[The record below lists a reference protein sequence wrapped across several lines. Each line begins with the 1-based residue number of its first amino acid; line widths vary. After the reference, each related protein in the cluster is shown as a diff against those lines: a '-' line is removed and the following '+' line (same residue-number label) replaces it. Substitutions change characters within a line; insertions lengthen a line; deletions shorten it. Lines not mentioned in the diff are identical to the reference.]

1 MTQTYTMKLRSCES
15 HPSME
20 VELPNVSRDRMAKAI
35 DKAIMAFRSVEVFAD
50 ETGEVIFSYYMDFDF
65 FSPFYNHGEMVDI
78 LCHICYDENY

>member
-15 HPSME
+15 RPSVE
-20 VELPNVSRDRMAKAI
+20 VELPKVPRDRMDKAI

-50 ETGEVIFSYYMDFDF
+50 ETGEIIFSYYMDSDF

>member
-1 MTQTYTMKLRSCES
+1 MNQTYTIKLRSCES
-15 HPSME
+15 RPSME
-20 VELPNVSRDRMAKAI
+20 VELPKVPRDRMAKAI

-65 FSPFYNHGEMVDI
+65 FTPFYNHGEMVDI

>member
-1 MTQTYTMKLRSCES
+1 MNQTYTIKLCSCES
-15 HPSME
+15 RPSME
-20 VELPNVSRDRMAKAI
+20 VELPKVPRDRMAKAI

-65 FSPFYNHGEMVDI
+65 FTPFYNHGEMVDI

>member
-1 MTQTYTMKLRSCES
+1 MNQTYTIKLRSCES
-15 HPSME
+15 RPSME
-20 VELPNVSRDRMAKAI
+20 VELPNVPRDRMVKAI

-65 FSPFYNHGEMVDI
+65 FTPFYNHGEMVDI